1 MCFWNQENHMIRKEN
16 RFDFIDTQC
25 ERASQLILAA
35 EKTNDR
41 VWARDLN
48 RMADQFIDM
57 IKNISK
63 DPISLPD
70 GDLDKAA

>member
-1 MCFWNQENHMIRKEN
+1 MIRKEN